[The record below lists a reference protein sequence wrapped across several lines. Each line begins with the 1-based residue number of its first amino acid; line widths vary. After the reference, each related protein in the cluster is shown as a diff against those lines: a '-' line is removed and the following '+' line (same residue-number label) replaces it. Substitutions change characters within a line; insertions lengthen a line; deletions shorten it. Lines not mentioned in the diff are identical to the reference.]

1 MIRHTRRIADLESK
15 VRPKF
20 ETKMFYRSGK
30 TIYSDDDGAE
40 WTSEQIAEWEKP
52 EHRLAIVLHWIDADE
67 VREEQRQ
74 YGTRNY
80 TVCAYEK
87 GQLE

>member
-1 MIRHTRRIADLESK
+1 MNKHTRRIADIESK

-20 ETKMFYRSGK
+20 EAKMFYRWGK
-30 TIYSDDDGAE
+30 TIYSYDDGAE

-67 VREEQRQ
+67 VREEQRTA
-74 YGTRNY
+74 YKAGTEII
-80 TVCAYEK
+80 A
-87 GQLE
+87 L